1 MVDDPKIIDA
11 LGRIFHYLGPS
22 LLVNLDDR
30 GMVRSLEFVGV
41 QLDNDYISEV

>member
-1 MVDDPKIIDA
+1 MSTLVQMKMTGEMD
-11 LGRIFHYLGPS
+11 YLGPS

-41 QLDNDYISEV
+41 QPDNDYISEV